1 MTMRVVTRTFLL
13 ALVALALVPSG
24 ARAQTSVAKAE
35 QSCRKERLNAI
46 GKAAQCLSA
55 AEGKYAASVQNE
67 ADERTRAASIE
78 KCQGKLIDGYMTGAR
93 RSGFSACDSSE
104 ALAQAIAALDTT
116 TQNLVRAT
124 DTTYPAC
131 SPRTAVSSCSGI
143 SGVTSTTCGN
153 YFVNSNGGAVTTSCY
168 TKNEE
173 QCSAGTSGCSCSTSG
188 PIICKW
194 NGSSCTDGGG
204 LCTN

>member
-1 MTMRVVTRTFLL
+1 MMRVVTRTFLL

-24 ARAQTSVAKAE
+24 ARAQASVAKAE
-35 QSCRKERLNAI
+35 QSCRTERLIAI

-55 AEGKYAASVQNE
+55 AESKHFASNQQE
-67 ADERTRAASIE
+67 EDTRTRTASIE
-78 KCQGKLIDGYMTGAR
+78 KCQRKLFDGYATGAR
-93 RSGFSACDSSE
+93 RSGYPTCDSSE

-116 TQNLVRAT
+116 TQNLVLAT

-131 SPRTAVSSCSGI
+131 SPRTAVPSCSGI

-168 TKNEE
+168 TRYD
-173 QCSAGTSGCSCSTSG
+173 QPCTAGTSGCSCSTSG
-188 PIICKW
+188 PVICKW

>member
-1 MTMRVVTRTFLL
+1 MRVVTRTFLL

-24 ARAQTSVAKAE
+24 ARAQTSVTNAE
-35 QSCRKERLNAI
+35 QSCRKERLIAI
-46 GKAAQCLSA
+46 GKAAQCQSA
-55 AEGKYAASVQNE
+55 AEGKYIASNLKE
-67 ADERTRAASIE
+67 EDTRTRDASIE
-78 KCQGKLIDGYMTGAR
+78 KCQGKLFDGYMIGTR
-93 RSGFSACDSSE
+93 RSGYSACDSSE

-116 TQNLVRAT
+116 TQNLLRAT

-153 YFVNSNGGAVTTSCY
+153 YFINSNGGAVTTSCY
-168 TKNEE
+168 TSHDE
-173 QCSAGTSGCSCSTSG
+173 QPCAAGTSGCSCTTSG

-194 NGSSCTDGGG
+194 NGSSCIDGGG
-204 LCTN
+204 FCTN